1 MLQVTQMGDDQENA
15 SPASLEAS
23 SSSQQARR
31 IEPNPYLNSPY
42 QDSLY
47 PCDLVEVWKTSSQ

>member
-23 SSSQQARR
+23 SSQQARR

-42 QDSLY
+42 QDS
-47 PCDLVEVWKTSSQ
+47 

>member
-15 SPASLEAS
+15 SPVSLEES
-23 SSSQQARR
+23 SSSQQAIR

-42 QDSLY
+42 QDS
-47 PCDLVEVWKTSSQ
+47 